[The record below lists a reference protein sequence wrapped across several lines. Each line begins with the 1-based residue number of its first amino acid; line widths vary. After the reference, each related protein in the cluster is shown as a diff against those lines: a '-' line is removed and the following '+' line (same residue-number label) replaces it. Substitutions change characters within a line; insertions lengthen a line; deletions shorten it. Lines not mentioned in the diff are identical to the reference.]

1 MHSFL
6 NAIVKLKTVVKFILK
21 CNCEIKNSC
30 EIHLL
35 VWTVFIGQSQG
46 VAVNIVLLQLHFQTN
61 QIRRQDSERQNN
73 LLSSFS
79 MEYINSSNV
88 LCCVRDSNE
97 LLQAKLV
104 CPKKCRLI
112 TQINYSTIF
121 VFNSSLILIFY
132 LYCNYSSGKFQF

>member
-46 VAVNIVLLQLHFQTN
+46 VAVNIVLGIKIT
-61 QIRRQDSERQNN
+61 
-73 LLSSFS
+73 FS
-79 MEYINSSNV
+79 NKPDKTAGF
-88 LCCVRDSNE
+88 RK
-97 LLQAKLV
+97 AK
-104 CPKKCRLI
+104 
-112 TQINYSTIF
+112 
-121 VFNSSLILIFY
+121 
-132 LYCNYSSGKFQF
+132 